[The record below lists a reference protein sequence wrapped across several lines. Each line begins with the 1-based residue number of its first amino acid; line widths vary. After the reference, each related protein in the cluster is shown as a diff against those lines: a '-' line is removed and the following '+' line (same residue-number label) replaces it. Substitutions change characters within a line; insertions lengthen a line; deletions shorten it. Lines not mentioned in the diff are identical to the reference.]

1 MNSKTVI
8 VVGAGIC
15 GVSTA
20 IWLIRMGYHVSI
32 IDKGKPGMGAS
43 FGNSGLLA
51 QWAVDPVA
59 SPDLWR
65 IGPKYLANKNSPLFI
80 KWGYMPQMFPWLVR
94 FLKNA
99 TDKGARHV
107 VNALGP
113 LLSDAVDQH
122 KSLVQKTPL
131 DGWVRDSKI
140 SFVYRDKKHF
150 ESDSYSWKMKKTA
163 GLIPKVI
170 TGESV
175 QEEEPIL
182 ATNYRC
188 LAVLEGQ
195 GHISDPGQ
203 YVAKL
208 AEHFISLGGRII
220 TAEVHDL
227 QKNTEGKVFGIST
240 DKGTFACDFAV
251 ITAGIWSKE
260 LTVRL
265 GLKIPLEAER
275 GYHVIFEKPS
285 VVPRNP
291 LLMVDGKFGVNA
303 MDMGLRC
310 AGTVELGD
318 HKSGPSAAPIKLIR
332 KHAGRAFPNLTFSG
346 TQEWMGFRPST
357 PDSLPVIGE
366 LDGSGIFVGFGHQH
380 VGLTAGPKTGYLLSR
395 MVAGQN
401 PNMDLTAFDPAR
413 FSL

>member
-1 MNSKTVI
+1 MSAKTVI

-20 IWLIRMGYHVSI
+20 IYLNRMGYKVSL

-43 FGNSGLLA
+43 YGNSGLLA

-65 IGPKYLANKNSPLFI
+65 IGPNYLANKNSPLFI
-80 KWGYMPQMFPWLVR
+80 KWGYMPRMFPWLIR
-94 FLKNA
+94 FLSNA

-107 VNALGP
+107 VESLGP

-122 KSLVQKTPL
+122 KSLVQNTPL

-140 SFVYRDKKHF
+140 SFVYRNKKHF
-150 ESDSYSWKMKKTA
+150 DSDAFSWKMKKIA
-163 GLIPKVI
+163 GLIPKVV
-170 TGESV
+170 TGDAV

-182 ATNYRC
+182 GNNYRY

-195 GHISDPGQ
+195 GHITDPGQ

-208 AEHFISLGGRII
+208 ADHFISLGGLVIS
-220 TAEVHDL
+220 AEVHDL
-227 QKNTEGKVFGIST
+227 QKNTDGRISGINT
-240 DKGTFACDFAV
+240 DIGTIPCDFAV

-260 LTVRL
+260 LTKKL

-275 GYHVIFEKPS
+275 GYHVIFKNPS
-285 VVPRNP
+285 VLPRNP
-291 LLMVDGKFGVNA
+291 LLMVDGKFGVNS

-318 HKSGPSAAPIKLIR
+318 HKSGPSIAPIKLI
-332 KHAGRAFPNLTFSG
+332 KNHARWAFPKLTFSE

-366 LDGSGIFVGFGHQH
+366 IKNSGIFVGFGHQH
-380 VGLTAGPKTGYLLSR
+380 VGLTAGPKTGYLLSQ

-401 PNMDLTAFDPAR
+401 PNMDLSAFKPSR
-413 FSL
+413 FFL

>member
-1 MNSKTVI
+1 MI
-8 VVGAGIC
+8 
-15 GVSTA
+15 
-20 IWLIRMGYHVSI
+20 
-32 IDKGKPGMGAS
+32 
-43 FGNSGLLA
+43 
-51 QWAVDPVA
+51 
-59 SPDLWR
+59 
-65 IGPKYLANKNSPLFI
+65 
-80 KWGYMPQMFPWLVR
+80 
-94 FLKNA
+94 
-99 TDKGARHV
+99 
-107 VNALGP
+107 
-113 LLSDAVDQH
+113 
-122 KSLVQKTPL
+122 
-131 DGWVRDSKI
+131 
-140 SFVYRDKKHF
+140 
-150 ESDSYSWKMKKTA
+150 A

-182 ATNYRC
+182 ATNYSC

-208 AEHFISLGGRII
+208 AKHFISLGGRII
-220 TAEVHDL
+220 AADVHDL
-227 QKNTEGKVFGIST
+227 QRNTEGKVFGIST

-346 TQEWMGFRPST
+346 TQEWMDFRPST

-413 FSL
+413 YSL

>member
-1 MNSKTVI
+1 VSAKTVV

-20 IWLIRMGYHVSI
+20 IYLNRMGYKVSL

-43 FGNSGLLA
+43 YGNSGLLA

-65 IGPKYLANKNSPLFI
+65 IGPKYLANKNSALFI
-80 KWGYMPQMFPWLVR
+80 KWGYMPRMFPWLIR
-94 FLKNA
+94 FLSNA

-107 VNALGP
+107 VRSLGP

-122 KSLVQKTPL
+122 KSLVQNTPL

-140 SFVYRDKKHF
+140 SFVYRDKMHF
-150 ESDSYSWKMKKTA
+150 DSDTYSWKMKKTA
-163 GLIPKVI
+163 GLIPKVV
-170 TGESV
+170 TGEAV
-175 QEEEPIL
+175 REEEPIL
-182 ATNYRC
+182 GKDYRY

-195 GHISDPGQ
+195 GHITDPGQ

-208 AEHFISLGGRII
+208 ADHFTSLGGRVIS
-220 TAEVHDL
+220 AEVHDL
-227 QKNTEGKVFGIST
+227 QKNTDGRISGIST
-240 DKGTFACDFAV
+240 DIGTMPCDFAV
-251 ITAGIWSKE
+251 ITAGIWSKG
-260 LTVRL
+260 LTKKL

-275 GYHVIFEKPS
+275 GYHVIFENPS
-285 VVPRNP
+285 VLPRNP
-291 LLMVDGKFGVNA
+291 LLMVDGKFGVNS

-318 HKSGPSAAPIKLIR
+318 HKSGPSVAPIKLI
-332 KHAGRAFPNLTFSG
+332 KNHARQAFPKLTFSG

-366 LDGSGIFVGFGHQH
+366 VENSGIFVGFGHQH
-380 VGLTAGPKTGYLLSR
+380 VGLTAGPKTGYLLSQ

-401 PNMDLTAFDPAR
+401 PNMDLLAFNPSR

>member
-122 KSLVQKTPL
+122 KSLVQNTPL

-140 SFVYRDKKHF
+140 SFVYRDKK
-150 ESDSYSWKMKKTA
+150 
-163 GLIPKVI
+163 
-170 TGESV
+170 
-175 QEEEPIL
+175 
-182 ATNYRC
+182 
-188 LAVLEGQ
+188 
-195 GHISDPGQ
+195 
-203 YVAKL
+203 
-208 AEHFISLGGRII
+208 
-220 TAEVHDL
+220 
-227 QKNTEGKVFGIST
+227 
-240 DKGTFACDFAV
+240 
-251 ITAGIWSKE
+251 
-260 LTVRL
+260 
-265 GLKIPLEAER
+265 
-275 GYHVIFEKPS
+275 
-285 VVPRNP
+285 
-291 LLMVDGKFGVNA
+291 
-303 MDMGLRC
+303 
-310 AGTVELGD
+310 
-318 HKSGPSAAPIKLIR
+318 IR
-332 KHAGRAFPNLTFSG
+332 TLWHR
-346 TQEWMGFRPST
+346 
-357 PDSLPVIGE
+357 
-366 LDGSGIFVGFGHQH
+366 
-380 VGLTAGPKTGYLLSR
+380 
-395 MVAGQN
+395 
-401 PNMDLTAFDPAR
+401 
-413 FSL
+413 